1 MKHKQRHIIYIK
13 AVEIS
18 DVADTVDYSIG
29 TVWGCAFVG
38 VSGGKG
44 VA

>member
-18 DVADTVDYSIG
+18 DVADTGDYIIG

-38 VSGGKG
+38 VSGRKG